1 MEKFKCLKLAFEAI
15 EKGHSYQVVLNAADE
30 VLVNSFLDKKIKY
43 TDIPNGIEKIMNMY
57 EKRELKNIEEIL
69 AFDKEVKEKT
79 REMIGERI

>member
-1 MEKFKCLKLAFEAI
+1 
-15 EKGHSYQVVLNAADE
+15 
-30 VLVNSFLDKKIKY
+30 
-43 TDIPNGIEKIMNMY
+43 MY